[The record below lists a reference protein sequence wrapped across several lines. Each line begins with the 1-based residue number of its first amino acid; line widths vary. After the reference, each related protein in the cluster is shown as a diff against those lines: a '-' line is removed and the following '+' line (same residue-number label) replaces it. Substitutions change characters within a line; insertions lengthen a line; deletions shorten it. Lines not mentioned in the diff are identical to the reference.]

1 MKENCLHWC
10 ALGSLAGIFVRQSL
24 AWTGT
29 KCVQAML
36 AKKFLLT
43 YDLSERKTSGYHSV
57 SSGKVMDVT
66 NLWQEFSAH
75 LLIPFEKKN
84 GRICFRF
91 WFYLRDSAV
100 SWSI

>member
-1 MKENCLHWC
+1 MKENCRHWC
-10 ALGSLAGIFVRQSL
+10 ALGSLAGIFLRQSL

-66 NLWQEFSAH
+66 NLWQKFSAH
-75 LLIPFEKKN
+75 LLIPFEKKMAEFVFDF
-84 GRICFRF
+84 GFI
-91 WFYLRDSAV
+91 
-100 SWSI
+100 